1 MKNEVI
7 GICPLCANQLTVTR
21 LSCHHCNT
29 EINGDFNLSKFS
41 YLSKDE
47 LYFVETFLK
56 AEGNIKEME
65 RVLNVSYPTVKK
77 LLSNVLSKMG
87 YESKNYVE
95 VDEADVLQKLKR
107 KEISVQ
113 EATELLRGK

>member
-7 GICPLCANQLTVTR
+7 GVCPLCGKNLTVTR

-29 EINGDFNLSKFS
+29 EISGDFSLSKFS
-41 YLSKDE
+41 YLSKEE
-47 LYFVETFLK
+47 LYFVESFLK

-77 LLSNVLSKMG
+77 LLSNVLTKMG
-87 YESKNYVE
+87 YESKSFVE
-95 VDEADVLQKLKR
+95 VDESEILQRLKR

-113 EATELLRGK
+113 EATELLKGK